1 MPLRLSSVIAVE
13 FTIEPF
19 EEGEPPLRVTQAV
32 AAIEALGISVE
43 IGVFGSSFSAPAD
56 QVGPALHAL
65 MTAAYAHG
73 ATHVTIHTEAVG

>member
-1 MPLRLSSVIAVE
+1 MVSVE

-32 AAIEALGISVE
+32 SAVEALGISVE
-43 IGVFGSSFSAPAD
+43 IGVFGSSFTTAAD
-56 QVGPALHAL
+56 KVGPALSAL

>member
-56 QVGPALHAL
+56 QVGSALHAL